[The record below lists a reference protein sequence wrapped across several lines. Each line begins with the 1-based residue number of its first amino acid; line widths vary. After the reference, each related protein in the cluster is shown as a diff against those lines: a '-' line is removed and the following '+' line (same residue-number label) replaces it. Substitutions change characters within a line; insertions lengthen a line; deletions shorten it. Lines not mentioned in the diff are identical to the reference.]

1 MRVCIIGAKERDTT
15 ADSEYVVNLM
25 RAIKAATPN
34 VIFITTLTHMGI
46 GKFVRAAC
54 AVKDPVTNKHEFNLI
69 DANVHIFVPSSAL
82 SKSDLAQIFMAR
94 NATPFELSDML
105 YYLATDARRGPMEDL
120 LQRFIDHKRPY
131 KILYPDDPI
140 EVI

>member
-1 MRVCIIGAKERDTT
+1 MRVCVVGAKERDTD
-15 ADSEYVVNLM
+15 ADDKYVVTLM
-25 RAIKAATPN
+25 RAIKAVTPN
-34 VIFITTLTHMGI
+34 VIFVTTLTHMGI

-54 AVKDPVTNKHEFNLI
+54 AVKDPVTNAHEFDLI
-69 DANVHIFVPSSAL
+69 TADVHMYVPT
-82 SKSDLAQIFMAR
+82 SKLPKTDLAQIFMAR

-105 YYLATDARRGPMEDL
+105 YYLATDARRGPMEEL

-140 EVI
+140 EVL